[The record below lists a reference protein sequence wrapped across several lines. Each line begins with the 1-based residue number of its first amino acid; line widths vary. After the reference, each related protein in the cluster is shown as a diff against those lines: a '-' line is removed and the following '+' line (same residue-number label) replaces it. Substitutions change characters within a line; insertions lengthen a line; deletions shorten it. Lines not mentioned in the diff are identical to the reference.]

1 MSKTGV
7 VSLLSSPHIWRVGD
21 LPRSERTGI
30 PTGFDTL
37 DAELPEGGWPQQ
49 GMTELLCDQ
58 IGAGEVSLLMP
69 ALAATMRESRSVA
82 WINPPCLPYAPALA
96 NSGLDLSQLMI
107 VRAESLAENLWAAEQ
122 ALRSGALGMVLLWL
136 KQHVDYASLRR
147 LHLAAESGNCAAF
160 VYRSTG
166 FAVQPSPAP
175 LRVQVD
181 IENNA
186 PQVTIVKR
194 RGMMTSRKFALYP
207 APVQTLSLKRASA
220 APPLSTVKPP
230 LPATA
235 KPATR
240 TLSLVAG

>member
-1 MSKTGV
+1 MNKTGV
-7 VSLLSSPHIWRVGD
+7 VSLLASPHIWRVGD
-21 LPRSERTGI
+21 LPRGERSGI
-30 PTGFDTL
+30 PTGLGAL

-58 IGAGEVSLLMP
+58 MGAGEVSLLMP
-69 ALAATMRESRSVA
+69 ALAATIRESRSVA

-96 NSGLDLSQLMI
+96 NAGLDLSQLMI

-122 ALRSGALGMVLLWL
+122 ALRSGALGVVLLWL

-175 LRVQVD
+175 LRVHVEM
-181 IENNA
+181 ENNA
-186 PQVTIVKR
+186 SVITILKR
-194 RGMMTSRKFALYP
+194 RGMMTSRRIPL
-207 APVQTLSLKRASA
+207 ASA
-220 APPLSTVKPP
+220 SMPTPILRSAKPTQRP
-230 LPATA
+230 SAGPDLRATA
-235 KPATR
+235 KPAAR